1 MIYPESLFFHKDRTV
16 VPVCFGD
23 IFLTTYSQI
32 FGPVA
37 GIWEHLRS
45 SLSANGEMEKDF
57 AERSW
62 AALLSV
68 PMVPEEEV
76 QAHRHTQTNM
86 SMHRSLDA

>member
-1 MIYPESLFFHKDRTV
+1 MAILSPDTYTMFTPKPVPHKDRTV

-45 SLSANGEMEKDF
+45 SLSGHGEMEKDF

-76 QAHRHTQTNM
+76 QAH
-86 SMHRSLDA
+86 

>member
-76 QAHRHTQTNM
+76 QAHRHTHKQI
-86 SMHRSLDA
+86 